1 MGRRRV
7 QHELISKESVRKVTF
22 KKRRAGLK
30 KKLSELT
37 TLCGVTACAIICA
50 SFDHQPE
57 IWPSPAEAARLLD
70 KFNNFPIKRRGKY
83 MMDQNTF
90 LSKKISNLFER
101 MRKERKKNRGLEM
114 DLMFTQCLAGKDMN
128 NFDCLE
134 DLKDLDHLLKE
145 KIKVIADKIE
155 CEMGLKSNPANTDGH
170 NIRRTKGG

>member
-57 IWPSPAEAARLLD
+57 IWPSPAEAVRVLD
-70 KFNNFPIKRRGKY
+70 KFNNFPIKRR
-83 MMDQNTF
+83 
-90 LSKKISNLFER
+90 
-101 MRKERKKNRGLEM
+101 
-114 DLMFTQCLAGKDMN
+114 DMN

-155 CEMGLKSNPANTDGH
+155 CEMGLKSIPANTDGH
-170 NIRRTKGG
+170 NIRPTKGG

>member
-57 IWPSPAEAARLLD
+57 IWPSPAEAARVLD
-70 KFNNFPIKRRGKY
+70 KFNNFPIKRR
-83 MMDQNTF
+83 
-90 LSKKISNLFER
+90 
-101 MRKERKKNRGLEM
+101 
-114 DLMFTQCLAGKDMN
+114 DMN

-134 DLKDLDHLLKE
+134 DLKHLDHLLKE

-170 NIRRTKGG
+170 NIRPTKGG

>member
-1 MGRRRV
+1 
-7 QHELISKESVRKVTF
+7 
-22 KKRRAGLK
+22 
-30 KKLSELT
+30 
-37 TLCGVTACAIICA
+37 
-50 SFDHQPE
+50 
-57 IWPSPAEAARLLD
+57 
-70 KFNNFPIKRRGKY
+70 

-155 CEMGLKSNPANTDGH
+155 CEMGLKSIPANTDGH
-170 NIRRTKGG
+170 NIRPTKGG